1 MRFLAAK
8 KPFFV
13 VIVVVVGLLWH
24 TLPAAASLSLPEVRP
39 DQALGAYAAYLK
51 EMAAP
56 LTLQEAIAAHASGKF
71 TASSSAILTFG
82 IGARPVWV
90 HLAVSNPSGIRQG
103 RRLLIENAWQDQV
116 DVYFVRGAQ
125 LVSSVGLGDSKRF
138 NERPIP
144 GRFFAV
150 DHDFDVGATDIFIRV
165 QTDDPIVLP
174 IFLLTQ
180 ADSVRREQIQSYSYG
195 FVYGYLIA
203 LLAYNVLLYLSLR
216 DKRNLRYAAFIAMFV
231 MLNFAYTGHGF
242 AWLWPEQVTLQ
253 RWFIPNLMVLYG
265 VCGLIFAQCFL
276 STRVNFP
283 RTHKAV
289 TGISVLSMTL
299 VAMATIFASSQL
311 YALLVAF
318 TFAIFFSFMMLV
330 LGLMSFFA
338 GHQFS
343 RYFLIASI
351 ASMIG
356 AAVTTLAVWGLIPF
370 SDMKYRAI
378 EIGMLIDATLLALAL
393 AAQVRLIQRERIFAE
408 QRATRD
414 PLTDLYNR
422 RSFLEMAH
430 PIWSTA
436 QRNARDVS
444 LIMLDIDH
452 FKSINDRFGHAMG
465 DAALVAITKV
475 LAKVVRE
482 GDIVA
487 RWGGEEFLILLPETS
502 LKFAVALAE
511 RLQNAISGIRLPS
524 GSMEITLTA
533 SFGVAH
539 KNKHE
544 NLENVISEAD
554 NFLYQSKNTGRNK
567 ITSALG

>member
-1 MRFLAAK
+1 MTLPAAK
-8 KPFFV
+8 KQFFALCV
-13 VIVVVVGLLWH
+13 VMIGLLWH
-24 TLPAAASLSLPEVRP
+24 TLSAAAALSLLDVRP
-39 DQALGAYAAYLK
+39 GQALGEYADYLK
-51 EMAAP
+51 ETAAP
-56 LTLQEAIAAHASGKF
+56 LTLPEAISAQASGKF
-71 TASSSAILTFG
+71 TASSNPILTFG
-82 IGARPVWV
+82 IGSRPVWV
-90 HLAVSNPSGIRQG
+90 HLAVSNPNNVRQG
-103 RRLLIENAWQDQV
+103 RRLLIENSWQDHV

-150 DHDFDVGATDIFIRV
+150 DHDFERGATDIYIRV
-165 QTDDPIVLP
+165 KTDDPMVLP
-174 IFLLTQ
+174 IFLL
-180 ADSVRREQIQSYSYG
+180 AKEDSIQREQIQSYSYG
-195 FVYGYLIA
+195 FIYGYLIA
-203 LLAYNVLLYLSLR
+203 LLAYNMLLYLSLR
-216 DKRNLRYAAFIAMFV
+216 DKRNLHYAVFIAMFV
-231 MLNFAYTGHGF
+231 ALNFAYTGHGF
-242 AWLWPEQVTLQ
+242 AWLWSEQITLQ
-253 RWFIPNLMVLYG
+253 RWIIPSLMVFYG
-265 VCGLIFAQCFL
+265 ASGLAFAIYFL
-276 STRVNFP
+276 NTRVNFP

-289 TGISVLSMTL
+289 VGITVLSMAL
-299 VAMATIFASSQL
+299 VAIATIFVSSQL
-311 YALLVAF
+311 YALLIAF
-318 TFAIFFSFMMLV
+318 TFATFFSFMMLV

-338 GHQFS
+338 RHQFS

-356 AAVTTLAVWGLIPF
+356 AAVTILSVWGVIPF
-370 SDMKYRAI
+370 SDLKYRAI

-393 AAQVRLIQRERIFAE
+393 AAQIRLIQRERIFAE

-414 PLTDLYNR
+414 SLTDLYNR
-422 RSFLEMAH
+422 RSFLEMAQ

-444 LIMLDIDH
+444 LIMLDIDY

-487 RWGGEEFLILLPETS
+487 RWGGEEFLILLPETNLES
-502 LKFAVALAE
+502 AVALAV
-511 RLQNAISGIRLPS
+511 RLQNAISEIRLPS
-524 GSMEITLTA
+524 GSKEITFTA

>member
-1 MRFLAAK
+1 MIFPVVKKQFLALC
-8 KPFFV
+8 V
-13 VIVVVVGLLWH
+13 LMMGVLWH
-24 TLPAAASLSLPEVRP
+24 TLSAAASLSLLEIRP
-39 DQALGAYAAYLK
+39 DQALGEYAAYLK
-51 EMAAP
+51 ETAAP
-56 LTLQEAIAAHASGKF
+56 LTLQEVIAAHASGKF
-71 TASSSAILTFG
+71 TASSNPILTFG
-82 IGARPVWV
+82 IGSRPVWV
-90 HLAVSNPSGIRQG
+90 HLAVSNTSGIRQG
-103 RRLLIENAWQDQV
+103 QRLLIENSWQDHV
-116 DVYFVRGAQ
+116 DVYFVRGDQ
-125 LVSSVGLGDSKRF
+125 LESSVGLGDSKRF
-138 NERPIP
+138 KERPIP

-150 DHDFDVGATDIFIRV
+150 DHDFELGATDIFIRV

-174 IFLLTQ
+174 LFLLTKEDGIQ
-180 ADSVRREQIQSYSYG
+180 REQAQSYSYG

-203 LLAYNVLLYLSLR
+203 LLAYNMLLYLSLR
-216 DKRNLRYAAFIAMFV
+216 DKRNLYYAAFVAMFV

-242 AWLWPEQVTLQ
+242 AWLWPEQVAFQ
-253 RWFIPNLMVLYG
+253 RWIIPSLMVLCG
-265 VCGLIFAQCFL
+265 VSGLAFAKYFL
-276 STRVNFP
+276 NTRLNFP
-283 RTHKAV
+283 RTHTAV
-289 TGISVLSMTL
+289 TGISVLSMAL
-299 VAMATIFASSQL
+299 VAIMAVFGGSQL

-318 TFAIFFSFMMLV
+318 IFMTFFSFMMLV

-356 AAVTTLAVWGLIPF
+356 AAVTTLSVWGLIPF
-370 SDMKYRAI
+370 SDWKYRAI

-393 AAQVRLIQRERIFAE
+393 AAQVRLIQQERIFAE

-422 RSFLEMAH
+422 RSFLEMAQ

-444 LIMLDIDH
+444 LIMLDVDH

-487 RWGGEEFLILLPETS
+487 RWGGEEFLILLPETNLES
-502 LKFAVALAE
+502 AVALAE
-511 RLQNAISGIRLPS
+511 RLQNAISEIRLPS
-524 GSMEITLTA
+524 GSKEITFTA

-539 KNKHE
+539 KNKHA